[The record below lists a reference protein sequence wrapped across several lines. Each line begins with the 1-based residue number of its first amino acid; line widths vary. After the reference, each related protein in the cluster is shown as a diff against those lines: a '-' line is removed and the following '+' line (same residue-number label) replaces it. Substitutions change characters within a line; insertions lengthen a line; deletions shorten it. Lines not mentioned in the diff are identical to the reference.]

1 MDTARS
7 HYDVIVVGAGPAGIF
22 AALELVRRNGAS
34 VLVVERG
41 PDISRRGCPARK
53 SGVCAGCEPCDITC
67 GWGGAGAFSDGKLTL
82 TPDVGG
88 WLDRFVGRERL
99 TELIGYVDGI
109 WREYGAPEE
118 VHGGGKKFEKFR
130 KEALL
135 HGMTL
140 VESPVRHMGTERS
153 YDILTR
159 MRAELESKVEVLTR
173 SRVERILAEKPAGE
187 SELRATGVILEDGT
201 RLTSDAVIA
210 APGRD
215 GAAWL
220 MEECK
225 RLHIEMRTNPV
236 DIGVRVEVSAAVM
249 EPLTTALYESKLIY
263 YTPRF
268 DDPVRTFCMNPYGAV
283 SLENYG
289 DVVTVN
295 GHSYADFKTDRTNFA
310 LLVSTDFT
318 EPFDDPIAYGKSIA
332 RLANVLG
339 EDIIVQR
346 LGDLHQ
352 GHRSTM
358 DRIRR
363 GTVQPTLQGATAG
376 DLAFVLPY
384 RHLTDILEM
393 LAAMDKIA
401 PGVNG
406 RDTLLYGVEVK
417 FYSARPE
424 LDNGLQTPVSNLYA
438 VGDGAGITRGLIQ
451 ASAAG
456 VIAAR
461 SILGI
466 EDVSAPA
473 EDAGDAPAAAP
484 AVLRQR
490 AGARQNV
497 WPASGTPGPS
507 EAERPPQ
514 GGLDARLDETCLLQ
528 ARADALLCG
537 CVARTAREAHGEAR
551 LHADDAV
558 VLHQLVGEEDDL
570 RLVEVV
576 AESVAQAHV
585 PAHDARDPRVAQ
597 ALEQVGAGVAVSG
610 LGAGD
615 VVQQGG
621 RDDERDAEALR
632 PRSFRAAV
640 SAAATAATAS
650 LWASALRRDTLA
662 QQLEAAP
669 LGRQILRRRQ
679 SPEVLQVAGRVR
691 VVQRA
696 GVVHV
701 HAERRLRHAA

>member
-1 MDTARS
+1 MD
-7 HYDVIVVGAGPAGIF
+7 
-22 AALELVRRNGAS
+22 
-34 VLVVERG
+34 
-41 PDISRRGCPARK
+41 
-53 SGVCAGCEPCDITC
+53 GV
-67 GWGGAGAFSDGKLTL
+67 
-82 TPDVGG
+82 
-88 WLDRFVGRERL
+88 
-99 TELIGYVDGI
+99 
-109 WREYGAPEE
+109 WREYGAPDE

-159 MRAELESKVEVLTR
+159 MRAELETKVEVLTR

-187 SELRATGVILEDGT
+187 SELRATGVVLEDGT

-225 RLHIEMRTNPV
+225 RLHIAMRTNPV

-424 LDNGLQTPVSNLYA
+424 LDDGLQTPVKNLYA
-438 VGDGAGITRGLIQ
+438 VGAPDEVHGGGKKFEKFRKEALLHGMTLVESPVRHMGTERSYDILTRMRAELETKVEVLTRSRVERILAEKPAGESDLRATGVVLEDGTRLTSD
-451 ASAAG
+451 A
-456 VIAAR
+456 VIAAPGR
-461 SILGI
+461 DGAAWLMEECKRLRIAMRTNPVDIGVRV
-466 EDVSAPA
+466 EVSA
-473 EDAGDAPAAAP
+473 
-484 AVLRQR
+484 AVLEPLTT
-490 AGARQNV
+490 ALYE
-497 WPASGTPGPS
+497 SKLIYYTPRFDDP
-507 EAERPPQ
+507 
-514 GGLDARLDETCLLQ
+514 
-528 ARADALLCG
+528 
-537 CVARTAREAHGEAR
+537 VRTFCMNPYG
-551 LHADDAV
+551 
-558 VLHQLVGEEDDL
+558 
-570 RLVEVV
+570 
-576 AESVAQAHV
+576 
-585 PAHDARDPRVAQ
+585 
-597 ALEQVGAGVAVSG
+597 AVS
-610 LGAGD
+610 LENYGD
-615 VVQQGG
+615 VVTVNGHSYADFKTDRTNFALLVTTDFTEPFGEPIAYGKCIARLANVLGEDIIVQRLGDLEQGH
-621 RDDERDAEALR
+621 
-632 PRSFRAAV
+632 RSTSDRIRRSTV
-640 SAAATAATAS
+640 QPTLEDATAGDLSFVLPYRHLTDI
-650 LWASALRRDTLA
+650 LEMLA
-662 QQLEAAP
+662 AMDNIAP
-669 LGRQILRRRQ
+669 
-679 SPEVLQVAGRVR
+679 
-691 VVQRA
+691 
-696 GVVHV
+696 GVY
-701 HAERRLRHAA
+701 

>member
-22 AALELVRRNGAS
+22 AALELVRRNGAK
-34 VLVVERG
+34 VLIVERG
-41 PDISRRGCPARK
+41 PDISRRACPARK
-53 SGVCAGCEPCDITC
+53 TGVCSGCEPCDITC

-88 WLDRFVGRERL
+88 WLDHFVGRERL
-99 TELIGYVDGI
+99 AELIEYVDGV

-118 VHGGGKKFEKFR
+118 VHGGGKKFDRIR

-159 MRAELESKVEVLTR
+159 MRAELESSVEVITR
-173 SRVERILAEKPAGE
+173 SRVERILAEKLAGE
-187 SELRATGVILEDGT
+187 SDLRATGVVLEDGT
-201 RLTSDAVIA
+201 RLTADAVIA

-215 GAAWL
+215 GASWL
-220 MEECK
+220 VEECK
-225 RLHIEMRTNPV
+225 RLRIGMRTNPV
-236 DIGVRVEVSAAVM
+236 DIGVRVETSASIM
-249 EPLTTALYESKLIY
+249 EPLTNWLYESKLIY

-363 GTVQPTLQGATAG
+363 GTVQPTLKGATAG

-384 RHLTDILEM
+384 RHLTDILEF
-393 LAAMDKIA
+393 LEAMDKLA

-424 LDNGLQTPVSNLYA
+424 LDQGLQTPVKNLYA

-466 EDVSAPA
+466 TDDGATENGDIAGA
-473 EDAGDAPAAAP
+473 TEQDTAGDAPA
-484 AVLRQR
+484 
-490 AGARQNV
+490 
-497 WPASGTPGPS
+497 
-507 EAERPPQ
+507 
-514 GGLDARLDETCLLQ
+514 GLT
-528 ARADALLCG
+528 
-537 CVARTAREAHGEAR
+537 V
-551 LHADDAV
+551 
-558 VLHQLVGEEDDL
+558 
-570 RLVEVV
+570 
-576 AESVAQAHV
+576 
-585 PAHDARDPRVAQ
+585 
-597 ALEQVGAGVAVSG
+597 
-610 LGAGD
+610 
-615 VVQQGG
+615 
-621 RDDERDAEALR
+621 
-632 PRSFRAAV
+632 
-640 SAAATAATAS
+640 
-650 LWASALRRDTLA
+650 
-662 QQLEAAP
+662 
-669 LGRQILRRRQ
+669 
-679 SPEVLQVAGRVR
+679 
-691 VVQRA
+691 
-696 GVVHV
+696 
-701 HAERRLRHAA
+701 

>member
-1 MDTARS
+1 MD
-7 HYDVIVVGAGPAGIF
+7 
-22 AALELVRRNGAS
+22 
-34 VLVVERG
+34 
-41 PDISRRGCPARK
+41 
-53 SGVCAGCEPCDITC
+53 
-67 GWGGAGAFSDGKLTL
+67 
-82 TPDVGG
+82 
-88 WLDRFVGRERL
+88 
-99 TELIGYVDGI
+99 
-109 WREYGAPEE
+109 
-118 VHGGGKKFEKFR
+118 
-130 KEALL
+130 
-135 HGMTL
+135 
-140 VESPVRHMGTERS
+140 
-153 YDILTR
+153 
-159 MRAELESKVEVLTR
+159 
-173 SRVERILAEKPAGE
+173 RILAEKPAGE
-187 SELRATGVILEDGT
+187 SELRATGVVLEDGT
-201 RLTSDAVIA
+201 RLTADAVVA

-225 RLHIEMRTNPV
+225 RLHIAMRTNPV

-358 DRIRR
+358 ERIRR

-393 LAAMDKIA
+393 LAAMDKLA

-424 LDNGLQTPVSNLYA
+424 LDDGLQTPVKNLYA
-438 VGDGAGITRGLIQ
+438 IGDGAGITRGLIQ

-466 EDVSAPA
+466 EDVSAPPSRG
-473 EDAGDAPAAAP
+473 DAGGRRSRRRRRRRSGRLTAAEALGRARLAPAEEGPAGPAGSGPLGQHLVDRRRRGPAPRAAARAAP
-484 AVLRQR
+484 PPCARARPRARPGPRPSARSARRSAPPGPPPACPGRACRRGTRPAPRRARRRRGRRGAR
-490 AGARQNV
+490 AGAR
-497 WPASGTPGPS
+497 
-507 EAERPPQ
+507 RPP
-514 GGLDARLDETCLLQ
+514 
-528 ARADALLCG
+528 RAGTRGRSRRSAPAPAWCGWSRAMSWSSAPALTSGATRCWS
-537 CVARTAREAHGEAR
+537 R
-551 LHADDAV
+551 
-558 VLHQLVGEEDDL
+558 
-570 RLVEVV
+570 
-576 AESVAQAHV
+576 
-585 PAHDARDPRVAQ
+585 
-597 ALEQVGAGVAVSG
+597 ALS
-610 LGAGD
+610 
-615 VVQQGG
+615 
-621 RDDERDAEALR
+621 
-632 PRSFRAAV
+632 AAV
-640 SAAATAATAS
+640 SAAATPATTSECAMRSRGTGRAARSSRQRCTAGS
-650 LWASALRRDTLA
+650 ASRGARS
-662 QQLEAAP
+662 
-669 LGRQILRRRQ
+669 RRRAR
-679 SPEVLQVAGRVR
+679 SSGVSASSSTPGSSTGTRAVAAA
-691 VVQRA
+691 RA
-696 GVVHV
+696 SSSS
-701 HAERRLRHAA
+701 RRPPGGSAARMSRRSAAARSGG